1 VGAIAIAFAVV
12 DTARRM
18 HRMLLADA
26 EPIPHA
32 NTLRVAITIAEP
44 DIDAA
49 RQHGI

>member
-1 VGAIAIAFAVV
+1 VGAIAIPVAFV
-12 DTARRM
+12 DTAGRM

-32 NTLRVAITIAEP
+32 NAIGLTVAITIAEP

-49 RQHGI
+49 R